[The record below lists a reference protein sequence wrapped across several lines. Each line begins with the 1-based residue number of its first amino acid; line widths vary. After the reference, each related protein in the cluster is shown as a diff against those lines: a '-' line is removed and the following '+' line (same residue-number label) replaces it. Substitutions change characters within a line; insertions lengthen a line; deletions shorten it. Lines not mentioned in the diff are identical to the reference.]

1 MPPLHF
7 WDQDF
12 AAIRRSGIR
21 IVRTFSFWNWLEP
34 QPGKYEL
41 EDFDRLFDLAHKH
54 DLLVWFDLTLA
65 THGAAPEWMRRRH
78 PDMCLVSSEGQV
90 AVARAKKASPQG
102 AQWHCYNHPK
112 WREYGEALL
121 RTIVSRYKDTS
132 NLLMWNV
139 WDGVATAAAH
149 YGFPKG
155 CYCEHSIAAY
165 QNWLRQHFDLDQL
178 NRRLHRRY
186 RDWQDVEP
194 ARSYSAI
201 VEMMLWQE
209 FQNED
214 LRDQVR
220 WQVEVI
226 RSIDDKHEIR
236 GHGAHYPRIWDELS
250 ARELDSWGFSARSN
264 DFLTSDDPYRF
275 SDICFATDWS
285 RSVGTGDRWWYEE
298 IYAGMVP
305 GGMHYKKQ
313 TTPQEIS
320 NNMWLALARGGA
332 GALFW
337 QYRPEYMSFEA
348 PGLNLVSLGG
358 LPLPRLAAVEQTIQK
373 MNGLKEHLPLAVP
386 KAEVG
391 IVYHDKSD
399 LLHQFGQARN
409 EYRAALRGTY
419 RTLWEHNIPADV
431 ISPRMD
437 WNAYKVVYLPKMAV
451 LDKEVIAKIRKTL
464 GNAQGTQV
472 VADGLFGTNAGN
484 GRFSYDPPEGLSE
497 LLEVKMLD
505 CTRLTQRD
513 IRQGAN
519 RLRLVAG
526 HFEMKRECNHAGL
539 LLSGK
544 AQPIAWYGDEV
555 VGMET
560 ENGRF
565 TWITFSLWEAFESPV
580 RDEVLLPLVRS
591 LGIGA
596 PVKTQGDRIIVQRA
610 RSRQGGWLLFLFN
623 LQDQIVRVQLSPQWK
638 FSTVRDLIAR
648 RALRVRAQKIST
660 HVPAGEVEVLYVS

>member
-1 MPPLHF
+1 
-7 WDQDF
+7 
-12 AAIRRSGIR
+12 
-21 IVRTFSFWNWLEP
+21 
-34 QPGKYEL
+34 
-41 EDFDRLFDLAHKH
+41 
-54 DLLVWFDLTLA
+54 
-65 THGAAPEWMRRRH
+65 
-78 PDMCLVSSEGQV
+78 
-90 AVARAKKASPQG
+90 
-102 AQWHCYNHPK
+102 
-112 WREYGEALL
+112 
-121 RTIVSRYKDTS
+121 
-132 NLLMWNV
+132 
-139 WDGVATAAAH
+139 
-149 YGFPKG
+149 
-155 CYCEHSIAAY
+155 
-165 QNWLRQHFDLDQL
+165 
-178 NRRLHRRY
+178 
-186 RDWQDVEP
+186 
-194 ARSYSAI
+194 
-201 VEMMLWQE
+201 
-209 FQNED
+209 
-214 LRDQVR
+214 
-220 WQVEVI
+220 
-226 RSIDDKHEIR
+226 
-236 GHGAHYPRIWDELS
+236 
-250 ARELDSWGFSARSN
+250 
-264 DFLTSDDPYRF
+264 
-275 SDICFATDWS
+275 
-285 RSVGTGDRWWYEE
+285 
-298 IYAGMVP
+298 
-305 GGMHYKKQ
+305 
-313 TTPQEIS
+313 
-320 NNMWLALARGGA
+320 
-332 GALFW
+332 
-337 QYRPEYMSFEA
+337 
-348 PGLNLVSLGG
+348 
-358 LPLPRLAAVEQTIQK
+358 
-373 MNGLKEHLPLAVP
+373 
-386 KAEVG
+386 
-391 IVYHDKSD
+391 
-399 LLHQFGQARN
+399 
-409 EYRAALRGTY
+409 
-419 RTLWEHNIPADV
+419 
-431 ISPRMD
+431 MD

-472 VADGLFGTNAGN
+472 VADGRFGTNAGN

-648 RALRVRAQKIST
+648 RALRVREQKIST